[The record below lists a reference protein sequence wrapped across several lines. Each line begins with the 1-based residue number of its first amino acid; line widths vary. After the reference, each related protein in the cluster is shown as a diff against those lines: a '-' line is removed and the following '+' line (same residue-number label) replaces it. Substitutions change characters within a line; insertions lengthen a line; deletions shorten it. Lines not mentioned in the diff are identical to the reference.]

1 MTETIKPTLAMT
13 PVPTFRV
20 KYLDLQEFISQVYSM
35 DFDFLRAAGLT
46 NGMIPEYTVQGTIL
60 PALDGLRA
68 RLRMGRSVNNIS
80 LILNDLAAEGHIPL
94 GRYIID
100 THKKRDDTEL
110 YRTLLYETKNPGSP
124 ECMAFKAAHR
134 QNKVLQ
140 ERFAILDEEM
150 LKELHRSRR
159 KQEL

>member
-1 MTETIKPTLAMT
+1 MT

-20 KYLDLQEFISQVYSM
+20 KYLDLQAFISQVYNL
-35 DFDFLRAAGLT
+35 DFDFLYAAGLT
-46 NGMIPEYTVQGTIL
+46 NGMIPEYSVSGTIP
-60 PALDGLRA
+60 PALEGLRS
-68 RLRMGRSVNNIS
+68 RLHMGRPINNIS
-80 LILNDLAAEGHIPL
+80 LILNDLAAEGYISP

-110 YRTLLYETKNPGSP
+110 YRRLLLETKNPGSP